1 MKDTILKLCD
11 TYEALLE
18 LEFQINEMKKTQR
31 RYPQKELGYAITSYK
46 HERNDLHGQ
55 LDSLKSNLDDL
66 YLF

>member
-31 RYPQKELGYAITSYK
+31 RYPQKELGYAITSCK

-55 LDSLKSNLDDL
+55 LD
-66 YLF
+66 

>member
-18 LEFQINEMKKTQR
+18 LEFQINELRKTQR
-31 RYPQKELGYAITSYK
+31 RYPQKEVGYAIHSCK
-46 HERNDLHGQ
+46 IERNDLHGE

>member
-18 LEFQINEMKKTQR
+18 LEFQLNELRKTNR
-31 RYPQKELGYAITSYK
+31 RYPQRELGYAIHSCK
-46 HERNDLHGQ
+46 NERDDLHGQ